1 MKYQYHFIKLFCFG
15 FLLAAGVNYIA
26 SCSKDESPTQPIDD
40 NPAQYSETSEMKN
53 LSDSLISAFKSEN
66 KEKVMNCFNEE
77 FKDTYAPILNNT
89 TKSLTAFGTALEKRI
104 LKFANS
110 FYAEYELTIDGIT
123 YTIAYANSGDSK
135 WQLVRL

>member
-1 MKYQYHFIKLFCFG
+1 MKYYHKFFTLFLSG
-15 FLLAAGVNYIA
+15 FLLATVTNFFA
-26 SCSKDESPTQPIDD
+26 SCSKSESPTQPIDD

-53 LSDSLISAFKSEN
+53 LSDSLISAFKLEN

-77 FKDTYAPILNNT
+77 FKDTYRLIINNT
-89 TKSLTAFGTALEKRI
+89 TKSLSEFGTALEKRK
-104 LKFANS
+104 LTFANS
-110 FYAEYELTIDGIT
+110 LYAEYELIIDGIT

>member
-1 MKYQYHFIKLFCFG
+1 MKNQYHSFTLFVVG
-15 FLLAAGVNYIA
+15 FLLAAGLNHIP
-26 SCSKDESPTQPIDD
+26 SCSNNESPTQPTDG
-40 NPAQYSETSEMKN
+40 NPAEYSETQGMKN

-77 FKDTYAPILNNT
+77 FKNTYQPIINNT
-89 TKSLTAFGTALEKRI
+89 TKSLSAFGTALEKRK
-104 LKFANS
+104 LTFANS
-110 FYAEYELTIDGIT
+110 LYAEYELIIDGII